1 MPGSKQQIL
10 VTVVYT
16 IYLSDQYKM
25 AEDSTRKTSSVI
37 FFDLPWEDI
46 IFPHIFN
53 TLSLTQISSCRRVC
67 KTFKDLCDNFFK
79 TCKVLDC
86 SEAKDRLTPEAFDF
100 ITRENTSLQRLI
112 LKDCKNF
119 VREESLIKVLK
130 RNLKLVELDLSG
142 LSCLTN
148 LILFT
153 IGEHCKHLKT
163 ISLCECRWVSSDGVV
178 NLSLCCT
185 DLEHVD
191 LTGCWEVTDY
201 CITSLASFCNKLDY
215 ISLNGCYSISDN
227 GLRAISRSCPKLTF
241 LGLKGCWRV
250 SDDALR
256 SIGEYCQELTCLE
269 VKDCRDVTE
278 ASLARLRLK
287 GVEIDV
293 QKPASRGVPFL
304 PLHMRL
310 ADPVFPHIPV
320 VNLNI

>member
-1 MPGSKQQIL
+1 M
-10 VTVVYT
+10 VTLCPEVNYISTYQVKN
-16 IYLSDQYKM
+16 KM
-25 AEDSTRKTSSVI
+25 ADGSTRKTRSVI

-67 KTFKDLCDNFFK
+67 KTFKDLCDSFFK

-86 SEAKDRLTPEAFDF
+86 FEAKDRLTSKAFDF
-100 ITRENTSLQRLI
+100 ITLENTSLQRLI

-130 RNLKLVELDLSG
+130 RNSKLISLYLSG

-153 IGEHCKHLKT
+153 IGEHCKNLRA
-163 ISLCECRWVSSDGVV
+163 ISLSECRWVSSDGVV

-185 DLEHVD
+185 DLEFID

-227 GLRAISRSCPKLTF
+227 GLRAISRSCPKLVF
-241 LGLKGCWRV
+241 LGLKGCWRIT
-250 SDDALR
+250 DDAIR
-256 SIGEYCQELTCLE
+256 SIGEYCVALEALE
-269 VKDCRDVTE
+269 VNDCRDVTE

-293 QKPASRGVPFL
+293 QKPGRRGVPFL
-304 PLHMRL
+304 PLHNMRL
-310 ADPVFPHIPV
+310 ADPAFPHMPV